1 MVIVEVK
8 NFKGNVEK
16 IEKLGDKEL
25 IDAGL
30 KRRKRDETQE
40 AQNEGY

>member
-8 NFKGNVEK
+8 NTKGNPEK

-25 IDAGL
+25 IELGI
-30 KRRKRDETQE
+30 KRRKKDEDKCTS
-40 AQNEGY
+40 NECN

>member
-8 NFKGNVEK
+8 NTKGNPEH

-25 IDAGL
+25 IELGL

-40 AQNEGY
+40 TQDA